1 MNVVTGTIRPHPSDS
16 MVSMAQLSGGRTCF
30 APLGVPSKQ
39 VKGCGSD
46 EWVDQGNLF
55 VYLDEVKDAHGRK
68 QNEVHIGVYGDDP
81 DFNGCP
87 KEPRPAP
94 WEVGTIPLVTP
105 QPSPVVIRMWV
116 DESMVN
122 AATANSDR
130 VLNGQGIPVTKSAW
144 QLQKEHEEQVSASS
158 SQNSVSHANSS
169 WVNYT
174 SRPQPDSRPKSC
186 FSGVWAWLT
195 CQ

>member
-1 MNVVTGTIRPHPSDS
+1 MNVVTGTVRPHPSDT
-16 MVSMAQLSGGRTCF
+16 MVSMTQLSEGRNVF

-39 VKGCGSD
+39 AKGCGSD

-55 VYLDEVKDAHGRK
+55 VYLAEVSDAQGRK

-87 KEPRPAP
+87 REPRPTP

-105 QPSPVVIRMWV
+105 QPSPTVIRMWV
-116 DESMVN
+116 DEAMV
-122 AATANSDR
+122 AAANVNSNR
-130 VLNGQGIPVTKSAW
+130 VLNGQGIPVTKSAC
-144 QLQKEHEEQVSASS
+144 QLQREHEEQVSASM
-158 SQNSVSHANSS
+158 NSVSHAHSS

-174 SRPQPDSRPKSC
+174 SQPQADVRPKSC
-186 FSGVWAWLT
+186 FSGVWTLLAGL
-195 CQ
+195 